1 MEESPKIGGASR
13 LYRVGVE
20 IPDGTTI
27 NHGILPVMADGIHL
41 NAEGQIKLGK
51 MTASAVEA
59 IYRKKP

>member
-1 MEESPKIGGASR
+1 
-13 LYRVGVE
+13 
-20 IPDGTTI
+20 
-27 NHGILPVMADGIHL
+27 MADGIHL